1 MEAAMKY
8 LRMAIALFVLA
19 AMGVAIAGPAA
30 EPENKGIRE
39 RVQEFYAAKEYAK
52 AVELLDQARDYIQS
66 DADYGELYD
75 IACIYSLAGHKQRA
89 IDVLKLAVAAGWT
102 DSTHTARDTDLDN
115 IRNEPE
121 FKQILA
127 ELPAKAKQ
135 VSAATAYWQNPRKK
149 KTLAGREYE
158 LVGMPADR
166 VAGGAREVRDLAAF
180 QGRVYLAPG
189 SADSQAAIISFDP
202 GTGAWRWHEKTQD
215 HMLRGFRLID
225 GELFALGMW
234 PDEGF
239 RGSENACN
247 SEYTNLYRMPAGGG
261 LVKYRTLPKFMTPLG
276 FDKSGS
282 DFFAVTME
290 TDSVIS
296 WVRDVVRRSSDGC
309 LSWQRVHEYPKPDS
323 AYISPRGVGG
333 LVSFAGRVYVFG
345 FDEVWRDGWVL
356 SPDEFNGKEALTWDG
371 TAWSRTDLI
380 PDKGLLRTYAGQVF
394 AGKLLIE
401 GLFARNE
408 KPVPMT
414 TPKSELKSVLYA
426 WDGTGKAK
434 RVYDKPGFS
443 VADMTVADS
452 VLYVLTN
459 DGEVLRTNDAAK
471 FNSLLELP
479 RELNAQRLEVLDGYL
494 YLGGKKGEVYR
505 TKL

>member
-1 MEAAMKY
+1 MRYM
-8 LRMAIALFVLA
+8 RIAVVMLLLA
-19 AMGVAIAGPAA
+19 TAGVAVAGPAA
-30 EPENKGIRE
+30 EPETTGIRE
-39 RVQEFYAAKEYAK
+39 RVQELYNTKEYAK
-52 AVELLDQARDYIQS
+52 AVELLDQAKDYIRS

-75 IACIYSLAGHKQRA
+75 IACIYSLAGHRQRA
-89 IDVLKLAVAAGWT
+89 IEVLKLAVAAGWT
-102 DSTHTARDTDLDN
+102 DSLHTARDTDLDN

-135 VSAATAYWQNPRKK
+135 VSAATAYWQNPHKK

-158 LVGMPADR
+158 LVGMPAGR
-166 VAGGAREVRDLAAF
+166 VAEQAHEVRDLTAF
-180 QGRVYLAPG
+180 RGRVYLAPG
-189 SADSQAAIISFDP
+189 SSDSQAAIISFDP
-202 GTGAWRWHEKTQD
+202 GTGAWRWHETTQD
-215 HMLRGFRLID
+215 HMLRGYRLID

-239 RGSENACN
+239 RGSENAWN
-247 SEYTNLYRMPAGGG
+247 SEYTNLYRMQADGG

-282 DFFAVTME
+282 DFYVAMME

-296 WVRDVVRRSSDGC
+296 WVRDVVLRSSDGC
-309 LSWQRVHEYPKPDS
+309 LSWQRVYELPKPDS
-323 AYISPRGVGG
+323 AYVSPRAVGG

-345 FDEVWRDGWVL
+345 FDEVWRGGWVI
-356 SPDEFNGKEALTWDG
+356 SPDEFDGREALAWDG
-371 TAWSRTDLI
+371 TTWSRTDLI
-380 PDKGLLRTYAGQVF
+380 PDKGLLRTYARPVF

-401 GLFARNE
+401 GQFARDA
-408 KPVPMT
+408 KPVPLG
-414 TPKSELKSVLYA
+414 TPGSELESVLYA

-434 RVYDKPGFS
+434 RVYDKPGFG
-443 VADMTVADS
+443 VADMTKADS

-471 FNSLLELP
+471 FNSLLKLP
-479 RELNAQRLEVLDGYL
+479 KELNAQRLEVLGGYL